1 MSTTLEAADHTL
13 AGICI
18 TIARLVV
25 VAALTGR
32 NLDTVMFLC
41 IGHSRGAQCRLLT
54 SLRVVASQIAITWC
68 NALPRAACES

>member
-32 NLDTVMFLC
+32 NVDTVMFCVL
-41 IGHSRGAQCRLLT
+41 G
-54 SLRVVASQIAITWC
+54 IA
-68 NALPRAACES
+68 AARSADCLHP